1 MAKSWREKFFS
12 KKKFEIKTIQKNFWG
27 HVPGSKMLIP
37 TPLIIQE
44 YINHIES
51 GNISEVETMRN
62 DLAIEYGADFTCPM
76 TTGIF
81 LRIVAEY
88 NYENL
93 SKKGTEIS
101 PFWRIIDPNS
111 RLSDR
116 LSFDKKII
124 INKRNEEIQ
133 C

>member
-1 MAKSWREKFFS
+1 MTW
-12 KKKFEIKTIQKNFWG
+12 QLNM
-27 HVPGSKMLIP
+27 VP
-37 TPLIIQE
+37 
-44 YINHIES
+44 
-51 GNISEVETMRN
+51 
-62 DLAIEYGADFTCPM
+62 DFTCPM

-101 PFWRIIDPNS
+101 PFWRIMNPNS

-124 INKRNEEIQ
+124 INKRNGKFNVNSNYLE
-133 C
+133 

>member
-1 MAKSWREKFFS
+1 MNQVIFQ
-12 KKKFEIKTIQKNFWG
+12 I
-27 HVPGSKMLIP
+27 
-37 TPLIIQE
+37 
-44 YINHIES
+44 
-51 GNISEVETMRN
+51 VETMRN

-124 INKRNEEIQ
+124 INKRNEEI
-133 C
+133 

>member
-1 MAKSWREKFFS
+1 
-12 KKKFEIKTIQKNFWG
+12 
-27 HVPGSKMLIP
+27 
-37 TPLIIQE
+37 
-44 YINHIES
+44 
-51 GNISEVETMRN
+51 
-62 DLAIEYGADFTCPM
+62 M

-81 LRIVAEY
+81 LIIVAEY

-101 PFWRIIDPNS
+101 PFWRIIDPNN

>member
-1 MAKSWREKFFS
+1 
-12 KKKFEIKTIQKNFWG
+12 
-27 HVPGSKMLIP
+27 
-37 TPLIIQE
+37 
-44 YINHIES
+44 
-51 GNISEVETMRN
+51 MRN

-101 PFWRIIDPNS
+101 PFWR
-111 RLSDR
+111 
-116 LSFDKKII
+116 
-124 INKRNEEIQ
+124 
-133 C
+133 